1 MHASKSIKEESLERK
16 IRQILAEIEDVY
28 PNMELSVKIVT
39 RKPD

>member
-1 MHASKSIKEESLERK
+1 MHASKSIKEEVLERK

-28 PNMELSVKIVT
+28 PNMELPVKIVN